1 MHQVQFDVVVAAFSL
16 SELPSKADRTDVV
29 QTLWRKTGRF
39 LVSGSPFPLKFLS
52 GFTGLFHAFPY
63 PHWSLSSFLTIFL
76 LHRSLCPSFQVSICI
91 IYVIPISFKIPTLFG
106 NALTELPTFMF
117 SCNSRLLTF
126 PFCNQVLVEN
136 GTKAGHSL
144 LMDARDLVLNV
155 RFFRLLSPYPPFPAY
170 SHRFLALS

>member
-29 QTLWRKTGRF
+29 QTLWRKTGHF

-52 GFTGLFHAFPY
+52 NFMGLFHAFPY
-63 PHWSLSSFLTIFL
+63 PHRSLSSLLTIFL

-91 IYVIPISFKIPTLFG
+91 IYVIPVSFKIPTLFG

-117 SCNSRLLTF
+117 SCNSRLLTS
-126 PFCNQVLVEN
+126 PFVI
-136 GTKAGHSL
+136 
-144 LMDARDLVLNV
+144 R
-155 RFFRLLSPYPPFPAY
+155 YW
-170 SHRFLALS
+170 